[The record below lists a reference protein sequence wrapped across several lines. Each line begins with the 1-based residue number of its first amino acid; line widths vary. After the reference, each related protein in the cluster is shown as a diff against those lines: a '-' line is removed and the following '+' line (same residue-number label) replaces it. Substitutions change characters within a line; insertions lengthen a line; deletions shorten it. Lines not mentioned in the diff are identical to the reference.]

1 MKKSSPIVLKR
12 SKRGSETAKASGA
25 WKVAFAD
32 FTLAMMALFMV
43 MWIVEISNTKQRAE
57 IANYMRTNSLFDGAE
72 ALFDPQNSP
81 YPVDLG
87 GNPALLDEFNSSEL
101 PPENPLPGTSLYLE
115 IPSGEDVP
123 KAGKGDR
130 INSLINGQFDSPS
143 QLSLLTD
150 AIEDVANALMAQDN
164 IQIEETPYGLRV
176 IIRDHQKRQMF
187 QRGQVN
193 LTPFF
198 EDLLLNLG
206 QIFKKVQ
213 NKVIISGHTDDT
225 AYVGRTYSNW
235 NLSGERAQ
243 MARQVL
249 TAGGMPGNRVAQV
262 TAFSSTR
269 PLSQSDTSASE
280 NRRVEL
286 LILTTE
292 AEKQL
297 NAIFSYQD
305 PKSAVNQAIQAA
317 KDNQPVFR
325 NQQ

>member
-1 MKKSSPIVLKR
+1 MKSSTIVLKR
-12 SKRGSETAKASGA
+12 GKRGEKSAKGGGA

-43 MWIVEISNTKQRAE
+43 MWILEISNTKQRAE
-57 IANYMRTNSLFDGAE
+57 IANYMRTNSLFDGVHSP
-72 ALFDPQNSP
+72 FDQQNSP

-87 GNPALLDEFNSSEL
+87 GNPALLDEFNNAEQ
-101 PPENPLPGTSLYLE
+101 PAENLQPGVSLHLE

-123 KAGKGDR
+123 KAGKGEA

-143 QLSLLTD
+143 QLSLLTQV
-150 AIEDVANALMAQDN
+150 IEQVAGKLMAQEH

-176 IIRDHQKRQMF
+176 IIRDHGKRQMF
-187 QRGQVN
+187 QRGQVS

-206 QIFKKVQ
+206 KIFYKVQ

-249 TAGGMPGNRVAQV
+249 TAGGMPIDRVAQV

-269 PLSQSDTSASE
+269 PLSPEDSSSSE

-292 AEKQL
+292 AEQQL
-297 NAIFSYQD
+297 NAVFSYQQ
-305 PKSAVNQAIQAA
+305 PQSAMNQAIRDAHA
-317 KDNQPVFR
+317 NQPVFR
-325 NQQ
+325 SQQ